1 MQTVNYNNIQMRKI
15 FMLLPWEWT
24 FLSVFKILLLG
35 KALMGNRVLPQTISK
50 QTTVKLFDH
59 FNFDKIEDV
68 YTEKTKAPWK
78 KTYPRIIQVD
88 VTCVALSLESKLR
101 ELFSPT
107 CKYQPHTRR
116 RVSNCKERRW
126 TRVPQRQQ
134 KRLKQGETEWW
145 WWQCWW

>member
-1 MQTVNYNNIQMRKI
+1 MQ
-15 FMLLPWEWT
+15 
-24 FLSVFKILLLG
+24 LLG
-35 KALMGNRVLPQTISK
+35 KALMGNRVQCLIWITYRK
-50 QTTVKLFDH
+50 QYPNKLLSSCLITLTLIKLKMCTQKKLKH
-59 FNFDKIEDV
+59 PE
-68 YTEKTKAPWK
+68 K

-145 WWQCWW
+145 WWQCWWQWCWVLLLLP